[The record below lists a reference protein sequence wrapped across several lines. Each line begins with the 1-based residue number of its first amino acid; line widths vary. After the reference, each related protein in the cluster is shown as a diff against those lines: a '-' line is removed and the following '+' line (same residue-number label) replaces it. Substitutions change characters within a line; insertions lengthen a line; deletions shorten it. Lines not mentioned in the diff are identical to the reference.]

1 MQSFLSNSMQSPN
14 IAIIFIFRNRSNF
27 LIVYNC
33 DTHEYICAKELTWS
47 PKLIYGYYAI
57 GS

>member
-1 MQSFLSNSMQSPN
+1 MQSSLSNSTQSPN
-14 IAIIFIFRNRSNF
+14 IAIIFIFKNRSNF

-47 PKLIYGYYAI
+47 PKLSYGHYAI